1 METVVAIKLGETTI
15 KQEILDIGEV
25 HDEVEPVVPIK
36 LEEGATIKQGFRDMG
51 ASRRTLSVAN
61 SAVFVCH
68 HCGCEGKSL
77 EDMRR
82 HMRRHRGLSV
92 GDQVS
97 RVEEVKR
104 DTKTLDIKEV
114 YDEVELAAP
123 IKLDE
128 AVFKQEI
135 LAIGEVH
142 NQVEHVDPI
151 KLEEGATI
159 KQEILDIREIYDDH
173 APIKDEHCSDDDTD
187 ARLWDELQER
197 GQGDGGKRRRR
208 GIIEGRIGFRD
219 LDASSKTISVAY
231 TGVFVC
237 HHCGCKRKSLEDMR
251 GHMRRHRG
259 LSVGD
264 QVSRVEEVRRDTSM
278 CRGLGEA
285 TKFSNLKMSKM
296 VNTGKKLF
304 SCDQCNYRT
313 SHLGT
318 LKIHKRVHTGEKPF
332 SCDQCDYKA
341 RCLSTLTR
349 HKRIH
354 NGEKPFSC
362 DQCVYTAS
370 QSSYLKIHKR
380 VHTGEKP
387 FFCDQCNYR
396 ASHLGYLKSH
406 KRVHTGEKPF
416 LCDQCNYRAGQLSC
430 LKNHKRTH
438 TGEKPFSCDQCDYT
452 ASRLATLTRHKRI
465 HTREKPFSCDQCDYT
480 ASRLATLTRH
490 KRIHTREKPFSCD
503 QCDYTASRL
512 ATLTRHKR
520 IHTREKPFSCDRCDY
535 TASRLCNLTRH
546 KRIHT
551 GEKTIFL

>member
-1 METVVAIKLGETTI
+1 MEVVRMVLKGFRYGKRVGMGCYNADVIGKHRHDSVIRKKSLLLVMEHFAPIKREETTI
-15 KQEILDIGEV
+15 KKEILDIGEV
-25 HDEVEPVVPIK
+25 YEEVEAIK
-36 LEEGATIKQGFRDMG
+36 LEKVSNVKQ
-51 ASRRTLSVAN
+51 
-61 SAVFVCH
+61 
-68 HCGCEGKSL
+68 E
-77 EDMRR
+77 
-82 HMRRHRGLSV
+82 
-92 GDQVS
+92 
-97 RVEEVKR
+97 
-104 DTKTLDIKEV
+104 TLDIKEV
-114 YDEVELAAP
+114 YDEVEHAAP

-128 AVFKQEI
+128 ADFKHEI

-142 NQVEHVDPI
+142 DQVEHVDPI

-187 ARLWDELQER
+187 ARLWDKLQER
-197 GQGDGGKRRRR
+197 GQGDGGKRKRR

-503 QCDYTASRL
+503 
-512 ATLTRHKR
+512 
-520 IHTREKPFSCDRCDY
+520 RCDY
-535 TASRLCNLTRH
+535 TASRTTDRSAPSVCNELDWVDKTPTGVRSDLAHPRGSPASWLCAYLIVSSLEESGDNSGLRQINE
-546 KRIHT
+546 RYS
-551 GEKTIFL
+551 